1 MVGYGGKDL
10 QNRKVLSLEWKS
22 EGVMDDD
29 SGESMEPME
38 EVPLI
43 QLGEA
48 ETTGWVMPG
57 LNLKNL
63 YVSVITFTF
72 HPFCS
77 IRQWTEHCPHPH

>member
-10 QNRKVLSLEWKS
+10 QKRKVLSREWKS
-22 EGVMDDD
+22 EEVMDDE

-48 ETTGWVMPG
+48 ELEISAWLTEGKTTILSGPCIIVFTRCIW
-57 LNLKNL
+57 
-63 YVSVITFTF
+63 ITA
-72 HPFCS
+72 
-77 IRQWTEHCPHPH
+77 